1 MADRFDLENAITRFY
16 TLKDDLEAIAEGL
29 MEDTI
34 STDEAVNALLGVGVM
49 TQLLTDKAFDT
60 FKQTFKLDGY
70 RDGWSSKYRT
80 ACDDADDELN

>member
-16 TLKDDLEAIAEGL
+16 ALKDDLEAIAEGL

-34 STDEAVNALLGVGVM
+34 SQDEAVNALLGVGVL

-60 FKQTFKLDGY
+60 FKAVFKLDGY
-70 RDGWSSKYRT
+70 RDGWKSQYEH
-80 ACDDADDELN
+80 AADADDELN